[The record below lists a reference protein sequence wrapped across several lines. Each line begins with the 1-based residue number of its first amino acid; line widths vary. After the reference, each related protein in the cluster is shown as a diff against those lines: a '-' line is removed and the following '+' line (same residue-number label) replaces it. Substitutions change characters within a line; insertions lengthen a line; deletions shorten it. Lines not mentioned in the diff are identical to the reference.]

1 MVTLIPENFL
11 ISECDFMIRLSDII
25 FSLFGI
31 LILCPLL
38 IPISILL
45 LLTGEHK
52 IFYKQLRIGKYRKN
66 FELYKFATMLE
77 DSPNLEG
84 GDITSGNDP
93 RVLPVG
99 KFLRKTKINELPQ
112 LLNIFLGDISIVG
125 PRPLTPRNFE
135 YYDKETQDAI
145 NKIKPGLTGVG
156 SIVFR
161 DEESIIHNSSQ
172 SPEECY
178 KEDITPYKGELEK
191 WFSQN
196 QSLYLYFS
204 LIFLTAWVVFFPK
217 SGIVWK
223 VFPRIPS
230 PPDSLKEVL
239 NYN

>member
-1 MVTLIPENFL
+1 MTRF
-11 ISECDFMIRLSDII
+11 FDIL
-25 FSLFGI
+25 FSLMG
-31 LILCPLL
+31 LLVLCPLL
-38 IPISILL
+38 VPISILL

-52 IFYKQLRIGKYRKN
+52 IFYKQLRVSKN
-66 FELYKFATMLE
+66 RGNFGLLKFATMLE
-77 DSPNLEG
+77 DSPNLDG

-112 LLNIFLGDISIVG
+112 LLNIFHGDISIVG

-135 YYDKETQDAI
+135 YYDDETQDAI
-145 NKIKPGLTGVG
+145 AKIKPGLTGIG

-161 DEESIIHNSSQ
+161 DEESIIHNSSKR
-172 SPEECY
+172 PEECY
-178 KEDITPYKGELEK
+178 KEDITPYKGDLEK

-196 QSLYLYFS
+196 QSLYLYFT

-223 VFPRIPS
+223 VFSSLPS
-230 PPDSLKEVL
+230 PPDKIQKSLNFPSDRSAL
-239 NYN
+239 

>member
-1 MVTLIPENFL
+1 MT
-11 ISECDFMIRLSDII
+11 RLFDII
-25 FSLFGI
+25 LSSLA
-31 LILCPLL
+31 LITLLPLL
-38 IPISILL
+38 GPLALL
-45 LLTGEHK
+45 LSFTGEGKVFYRQERVGIRNK
-52 IFYKQLRIGKYRKN
+52 IFKL
-66 FELYKFATMLE
+66 LKFATMLE
-77 DSPNLEG
+77 DSPNLPG
-84 GDITSGNDP
+84 GDITHGDDP

-99 KFLRKTKINELPQ
+99 KILRKTKINELPQ

-223 VFPRIPS
+223 VFSSIPS
-230 PPDSLKEVL
+230 PPDLLKENL
-239 NYN
+239 NFSR

>member
-1 MVTLIPENFL
+1 MGLLV
-11 ISECDFMIRLSDII
+11 
-25 FSLFGI
+25 
-31 LILCPLL
+31 LCPLL
-38 IPISILL
+38 VPISILL

-52 IFYKQLRIGKYRKN
+52 IFYKQLRVSKN
-66 FELYKFATMLE
+66 RGNFGLLKFATMLE
-77 DSPNLEG
+77 DSPNLDG

-112 LLNIFLGDISIVG
+112 LLNIFHGDISIVG

-135 YYDKETQDAI
+135 YYDDETQDAI
-145 NKIKPGLTGVG
+145 AKIKPGLTGIG

-161 DEESIIHNSSQ
+161 DEESIIHNSSK

-178 KEDITPYKGELEK
+178 KEDITPYKGDLEK

-196 QSLYLYFS
+196 QSLYLYFT

-223 VFPRIPS
+223 VFSSLPS
-230 PPDSLKEVL
+230 PPDKIQKSLNFPSDRSAL
-239 NYN
+239 